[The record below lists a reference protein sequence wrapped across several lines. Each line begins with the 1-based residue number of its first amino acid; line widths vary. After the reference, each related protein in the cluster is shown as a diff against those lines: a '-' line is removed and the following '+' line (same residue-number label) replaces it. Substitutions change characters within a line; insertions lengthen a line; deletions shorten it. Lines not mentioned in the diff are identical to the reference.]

1 MKKIILFAA
10 LMLSVLTVRAQKK
23 TVKPNAAKLIAAIEK
38 TYSSTSRPG
47 DLRTN
52 ETFKNEL
59 RQVINMADAH
69 TVYVVNKYST
79 FIYMN
84 GMMPNVAQAIA
95 KMPATLKSS
104 DEGRKMVNYYYS
116 MRTLK
121 VGDKVPDFTMP
132 TPDGK
137 QVNLYSYLKKNKC
150 TVLDFWASWCHWCR
164 AENPN
169 LKKTYEAFKDKGCG
183 FLSFSFDDKRDR
195 WTKAIEEDKNPWT
208 QVSDLKGCEGANCS
222 DVYKQFDINGIPAIL
237 LLDSQ
242 GKVIQLRMRGD
253 QIYNSVNDYLSQRK

>member
-1 MKKIILFAA
+1 MNKLILVAA
-10 LMLSVLTVRAQKK
+10 LMLVALTVGAQKK
-23 TVKPNAAKLIAAIEK
+23 TAKPNAAKLISAIET
-38 TYSSTSRPG
+38 TYSGTQRPG

-59 RQVINMADAH
+59 RQVIGMADAH

-84 GMMPNVAQAIA
+84 GMMPDVEKAIA
-95 KMPATLKSS
+95 KMPAALKSS
-104 DEGRKMVNYYYS
+104 EDGRKMINYYYS

-121 VGDKVPDFTMP
+121 VGDKVPDITAP

-137 QVNLYSYLKKNKC
+137 QVNLYAYLKKNKC
-150 TVLDFWASWCHWCR
+150 TVLDFWASWCYWCR

-183 FLSFSFDDKRDR
+183 FFSFSFDDKRER
-195 WTKAIEEDKNPWT
+195 WTKALADDKNPWT
-208 QVSDLKGCEGANCS
+208 QVSDLKGCEGAKCS
-222 DVYKQFDINGIPAIL
+222 DVYKQYDLNGIPAIL
-237 LLDSQ
+237 LVDSE
-242 GKVIQLRMRGD
+242 GKVIQLRMRGE
-253 QIYNSVNDYLSQRK
+253 QIYNSVKDYLK